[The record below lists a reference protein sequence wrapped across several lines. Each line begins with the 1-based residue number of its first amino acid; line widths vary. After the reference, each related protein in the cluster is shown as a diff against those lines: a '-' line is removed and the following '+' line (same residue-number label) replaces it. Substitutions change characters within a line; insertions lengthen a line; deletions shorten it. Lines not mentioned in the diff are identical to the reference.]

1 MPDDQGLRKLPM
13 QLRQHPPEGR
23 LLLRRPGV
31 RRLPML
37 IEAPLITDADGVT
50 VVPITVRSYL
60 LHGSSQFDTPIPSD
74 DEMVPNALPGPPMP
88 IFPCLMPLVNIGR
101 RALPS
106 RRDGRAMNNN
116 QRNLPH
122 NFSLFTIHYSLF
134 PYYTQLM
141 VANAVAIDVAIV
153 ATHLKTEITIF
164 FFILHSSLFTI
175 HYSLFP

>member
-1 MPDDQGLRKLPM
+1 M
-13 QLRQHPPEGR
+13 QLRQHPPEGC
-23 LLLRRPGV
+23 LLLWCPGV

-50 VVPITVRSYL
+50 VMPITVRTYL
-60 LHGSSQFDTPIPSD
+60 RHGPSQFYTPISSD
-74 DEMVPNALPGPPMP
+74 DEMIPNPLPGLPMP

-106 RRDGRAMNNN
+106 RRDSRAMNND

-122 NFSLFTIHYSLF
+122 N
-134 PYYTQLM
+134 YTQLM

-164 FFILHSSLFTI
+164 FFIR
-175 HYSLFP
+175 

>member
-1 MPDDQGLRKLPM
+1 MPDDQGLRELPV

-60 LHGSSQFDTPIPSD
+60 RHGSSQFDTPIPSD
-74 DEMVPNALPGPPMP
+74 DEMIPNALPGPPMP

-106 RRDGRAMNNN
+106 RRDSRAMNND

-122 NFSLFTIHYSLF
+122 N
-134 PYYTQLM
+134 YTQLM

-175 HYSLFP
+175 HY